1 MSVLV
6 TNNGIGYLL
15 VGINDVEEKVLL
27 KSGQGSRFP
36 SPILDQD
43 WFYITV
49 EDEEGKR
56 EVMKCTQRD
65 GDTLTVRRGQDSTMA
80 ISFKADCLVELR
92 PCAGLF
98 NDKVDKDVFN
108 TKIKA
113 LEDQI
118 KALEKSLTLKINNV
132 QTTGSADLDAYK
144 KIASDTFLPFTGGD
158 LTGKLTSNSDIV
170 TTAKV
175 QAGSI
180 AITPEPPKEQK

>member
-65 GDTLTVRRGQDSTMA
+65 GDTLTVRRGQDNTMA

-98 NDKVDKDVFN
+98 NDKVDEDTFAN
-108 TKIKA
+108 TVASLKA
-113 LEDQI
+113 QI
-118 KALEKSLTLKINNV
+118 KELELALTMKINNV
-132 QTTGSADLDAYK
+132 QTTSSADLDAYK
-144 KIASDTFLPFTGGD
+144 QTASETFLPFTGGE
-158 LTGKLTSNSDIV
+158 LIGELRSNSNII

-175 QAGSI
+175 QAGAI
-180 AITPEPPKEQK
+180 AITPEPTE